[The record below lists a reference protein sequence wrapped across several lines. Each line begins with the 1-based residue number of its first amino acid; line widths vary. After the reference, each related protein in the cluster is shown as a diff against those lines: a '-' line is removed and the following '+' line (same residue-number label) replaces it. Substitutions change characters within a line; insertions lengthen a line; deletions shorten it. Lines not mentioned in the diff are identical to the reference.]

1 MATET
6 STSTQTTQIDP
17 TIQPYLTFGL
27 TEAQRLYQGGG
38 PKYYEGQTYVS
49 PSETTQQAIQAL
61 KNRATT
67 GSPLLSQAQ
76 QQTLGTIQ
84 GDYLGGNPFFQG
96 AFQPA
101 AMAARKEFETALG
114 DIGSKASLAGRYGSG
129 AMQNMQ
135 NMASGQFAQKLTDT
149 AGQLAYQNYAQERAR
164 QQQATAMAPEM
175 AQADYGDI
183 QRLLAAGQL
192 GEGYTGQALQA
203 DINKFNYQ
211 QQLPQQQLNQYLN
224 QVYGF
229 PAGRTT
235 TTQTPYYTN
244 PLATGLGTGLLGV
257 NLLTGLNNL
266 SRGGVSNWLSGFNP
280 SGFTTGGLENAAGV
294 NFLTGD
300 NYG

>member
-1 MATET
+1 MG
-6 STSTQTTQIDP
+6 
-17 TIQPYLTFGL
+17 FGL
-27 TEAQRLYQGGG
+27 QEARRLYEAGG
-38 PKYYEGQTYVS
+38 PKYYEGQTYVA
-49 PSETTQQAIQAL
+49 PSSATQTAL
-61 KNRATT
+61 EQLQQRATQ
-67 GSPLLSQAQ
+67 GSPLVSAAQ
-76 QQTLGTIQ
+76 QQTLGTVK

-101 AMAARKEFETALG
+101 AQAARQTFESALG

-129 AMQNMQ
+129 AMGNLQQ
-135 NMASGQFAQKLTDT
+135 QAAGQFAQKLTDT

-192 GEGYTGQALQA
+192 GEGYQGQALQA
-203 DINKFNYQ
+203 DINRFNYGQ
-211 QQLPQQQLNQYLN
+211 MLPQQQLNQYLN

-229 PAGRTT
+229 PASKTT
-235 TTQTPYYTN
+235 TTQTPYFTN
-244 PLATGLGTGLLGV
+244 PTATALGTGLLGV
-257 NLLTGLNNL
+257 NLLTQANKLTGGSLGNYITSGLN
-266 SRGGVSNWLSGFNP
+266 SFFNP
-280 SGFTTGGLENAAGV
+280 GYTTSGLENAAGV